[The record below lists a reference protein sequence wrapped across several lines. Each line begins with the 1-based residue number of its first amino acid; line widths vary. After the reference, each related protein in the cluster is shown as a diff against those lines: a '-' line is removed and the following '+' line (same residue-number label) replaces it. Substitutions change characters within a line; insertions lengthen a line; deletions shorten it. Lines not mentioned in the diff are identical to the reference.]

1 MRFPE
6 VERACDRVP
15 GLVRGALVL
24 LPDGLLL
31 AGLGGETALDLE
43 PLIRSAS
50 RCLASRTTPGLSR
63 RAVEPPTAGPPAPFV
78 EYMFVIHDQLVV
90 VQPGR
95 REARLALALVC
106 TREHNVGFALT
117 AARLAMADVEA
128 EFDLAAWGL

>member
-6 VERACDRVP
+6 VERACERVP

-43 PLIRSAS
+43 PLTRSAS
-50 RCLASRTTPGLSR
+50 RCLASRATPGL
-63 RAVEPPTAGPPAPFV
+63 TAGAPAPFV

-90 VQPGR
+90 VQRGR